1 MLNELLSHW
10 GRVAHYSKTNKMS
23 INNLCVVTST
33 SIFGNLDF
41 NCRSSRHHEGT
52 ICTHFLCVVT
62 PNHAGDQWKEA
73 QAATKAL
80 IKLQRIRFAFQCQ
93 LCAKE
98 VDSLSSTREDLV
110 GESFSR
116 SHLRANQLYEWRYKS
131 RADLEIYTSG
141 KSKNLTSYATTGLV
155 HYSGGANALS
165 KFAKSW
171 SNKHTMKLNPADA
184 GCCCFGGSKEKE
196 GKISSMPRPTS
207 LACDAICVLN
217 C

>member
-1 MLNELLSHW
+1 
-10 GRVAHYSKTNKMS
+10 MS

-80 IKLQRIRFAFQCQ
+80 INLQRIRFAFQCQ

-98 VDSLSSTREDLV
+98 IDSLSSTREDLV
-110 GESFSR
+110 EEF
-116 SHLRANQLYEWRYKS
+116 
-131 RADLEIYTSG
+131 
-141 KSKNLTSYATTGLV
+141 
-155 HYSGGANALS
+155 
-165 KFAKSW
+165 F
-171 SNKHTMKLNPADA
+171 
-184 GCCCFGGSKEKE
+184 
-196 GKISSMPRPTS
+196 
-207 LACDAICVLN
+207 
-217 C
+217 